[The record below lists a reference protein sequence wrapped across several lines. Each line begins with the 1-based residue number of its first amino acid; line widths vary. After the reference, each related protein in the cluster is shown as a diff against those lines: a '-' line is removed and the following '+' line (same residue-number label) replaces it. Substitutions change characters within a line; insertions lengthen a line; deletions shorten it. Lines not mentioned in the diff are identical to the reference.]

1 MQNKQQITITDKSS
15 VEITSVICVKT
26 LDDSGILVETTL
38 GLLSVEGSELRI
50 ENFEK
55 ATNEQW
61 EKYANNFDP
70 DLFDPEEWAEC
81 ATGRHC
87 AAFY

>member
-55 ATNEQW
+55 ATMQLMIAGNVSGAYYI
-61 EKYANNFDP
+61 EKRDKKK
-70 DLFDPEEWAEC
+70 
-81 ATGRHC
+81 GRLL
-87 AAFY
+87 